1 MKFENLPD
9 DIHYHIINNIKYN
22 IDLINLSKMNNN
34 LKKQI
39 NNNTSKIKVNLF
51 KINLIFNIVADLNK
65 HCRLCKKFKNL
76 KYYFNE
82 QHFKISFDRKTNHTI
97 FDTSTLVY
105 ISIFIHDIVK
115 FNNKFLTFLHQN
127 DLYKMLTIDNIRFD
141 ILVYL
146 YKDSFIGIKKEIIL
160 FDRQDI
166 LLDSN
171 TNINLDN
178 INFSSYNFV
187 DIQDMVNKDSYKIL
201 KINLIKEK
209 KNFIKYL
216 INCKLIIISKELI
229 LFSLN
234 SISSIQ
240 RRKKENL
247 NDMILE
253 EFEQINPNIERVD
266 KLVNKLNEQKKL
278 INYTKNISLYLIN
291 NNIKITNFPYK
302 E

>member
-209 KNFIKYL
+209 KKFIKYL